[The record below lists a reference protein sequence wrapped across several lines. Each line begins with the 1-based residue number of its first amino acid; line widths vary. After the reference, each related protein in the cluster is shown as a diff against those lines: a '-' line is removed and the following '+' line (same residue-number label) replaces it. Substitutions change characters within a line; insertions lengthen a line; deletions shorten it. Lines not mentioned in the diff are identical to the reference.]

1 MYALGKCWKREGWI
15 VSVYQQTG
23 DRYATLKI
31 KRMKSRAQET
41 SEMETYEE
49 ALKPLVGESAGV

>member
-1 MYALGKCWKREGWI
+1 LYALGKCWKREGWI
-15 VSVYQQTG
+15 ISMYQRIG

-31 KRMKSRAQET
+31 KRMKSPAQET

-49 ALKPLVGESAGV
+49 ALKLLMGESRGV

>member
-15 VSVYQQTG
+15 ISMYQRIG

-31 KRMKSRAQET
+31 KRTKSQAHET
-41 SEMETYEE
+41 SAMETYEE
-49 ALKPLVGESAGV
+49 ALKLLMGESRCV